1 MKYLITGGA
10 GFIGSNLA
18 EELVS
23 QNHQVIIV
31 DNLTTGSLNN
41 IAKIKDKITFIQANA
56 ADVLTLEQLSG
67 INGIYHLGIPST
79 TLLYRNN
86 PMLVGKAINEFIA
99 ILELAKKEKCK
110 VVYASS
116 SSLYNGN
123 KPPFREDM
131 PVLVKDF
138 YTEARYLMERLA
150 QLYYDFYEVQSI
162 GFRFFSVYGP
172 HEEAKKL
179 SPI

>member
-18 EELVS
+18 EELVR
-23 QNHQVIIV
+23 QNHQIIII

-41 IAKIKDKITFIQANA
+41 LAQIKDKITFIKANA
-56 ADVLTLEQLSG
+56 ADVLTLEQIHNLD
-67 INGIYHLGIPST
+67 GIYHLGIPST

-86 PMLVGKAINEFIA
+86 PLLVGIAINEFIT
-99 ILELAKKEKCK
+99 ILELAKREKCK

-123 KPPFREDM
+123 KPPFYENM
-131 PVLVKDF
+131 PVFVKDF

-150 QLYYDFYEVQSI
+150 CLYYDFYEVQSI
-162 GFRFFSVYGP
+162 GFRFF
-172 HEEAKKL
+172 
-179 SPI
+179 